1 MTRVL
6 TRSFILGV
14 AVLIGFGGFTGASVA
29 ETGRNNNNSARPE
42 RHERFLSER
51 AGDAA
56 RVIGVLESRIGT
68 HRLSKQAR
76 EKLAV
81 MDAEKLKLV
90 TALCDRIAAS
100 GDKPSSDVALLL
112 AATFIVLS

>member
-1 MTRVL
+1 MTKVL
-6 TRSFILGV
+6 TRNLILGV
-14 AVLIGFGGFTGASVA
+14 AFLTGFAGFTGASVA
-29 ETGRNNNNSARPE
+29 GTGGNNNSPARPE
-42 RHERFLSER
+42 HHERFLSER
-51 AGDAA
+51 AGDTA
-56 RVIGVLESRIGT
+56 RVIGVLESRIGS
-68 HRLSKQAR
+68 HRIPKQAR